1 MRTCVITKMS
11 LSAKGSAWK
20 LSWIEID
27 VYKKIKLKDSRKDKL
42 IYWKFLSHLMDSFTY
57 QTLKRSA
64 EDCLSK
70 INLEDFI
77 AIKLN

>member
-27 VYKKIKLKDSRKDKL
+27 VYKKIKLKDKL

-57 QTLKRSA
+57 QTLKRAA
-64 EDCLSK
+64 EDCL
-70 INLEDFI
+70 
-77 AIKLN
+77 